1 MEYLKRI
8 EKTEPYGTYERTM
21 NGMYEYYKIIFER
34 KEEEKEEY
42 EKRIE
47 EMSKKCNCEEYK
59 CKEKEMKEIK
69 GEQED
74 EEKEDGE
81 EEKEEEKEEKEEKK
95 GIKIKDIEYN
105 IESLIASSNT
115 KWTEPEWGFPKGRRN
130 YQYPF
135 GHKKLYYY
143 LF

>member
-8 EKTEPYGTYERTM
+8 EKTEPYGRYERTM
-21 NGMYEYYKIIFER
+21 NGIYEYYKIIFER

-69 GEQED
+69 GEQE
-74 EEKEDGE
+74 EEEEGE
-81 EEKEEEKEEKEEKK
+81 EGEGEEKEEEKEEKK
-95 GIKIKDIEYN
+95 GIKMKNEYIE
-105 IESLIASSNT
+105 
-115 KWTEPEWGFPKGRRN
+115 
-130 YQYPF
+130 
-135 GHKKLYYY
+135 
-143 LF
+143 